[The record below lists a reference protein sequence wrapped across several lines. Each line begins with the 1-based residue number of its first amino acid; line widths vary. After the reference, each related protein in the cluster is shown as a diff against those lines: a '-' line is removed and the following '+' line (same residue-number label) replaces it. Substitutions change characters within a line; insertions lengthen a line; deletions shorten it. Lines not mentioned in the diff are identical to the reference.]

1 MHKFFWRFTLV
12 LYTAGILYLSLTPT
26 PPSDGTG
33 WDKANHALA
42 MALLTLLAYRAVLPY
57 RRAIL
62 FGGAYAVVFGGLVE
76 LLQGCCTATRSA
88 EWRDLA
94 ADLLGSA
101 VAVMLLRLL
110 QRRSLILQ

>member
-1 MHKFFWRFTLV
+1 MQKSFWRILLALF
-12 LYTAGILYLSLTPT
+12 TAGILYLSLTPT

-62 FGGAYAVVFGGLVE
+62 FGGAYAVVVGGLVE
-76 LLQGCCTATRSA
+76 LLQGGCTVTRSA
-88 EWRDLA
+88 EWRDFV

-110 QRRSLILQ
+110 QRRRLISQ

>member
-1 MHKFFWRFTLV
+1 MKKIFWRILLV

-26 PPSDGTG
+26 PPSEGTG

-42 MALLTLLAYRAVLPY
+42 MALLTLLAYRAALPY

-62 FGGAYAVVFGGLVE
+62 FGGVYAVVVGGLVE
-76 LLQGCCTATRSA
+76 LLQGCCTVTRSA
-88 EWRDLA
+88 EWRDFV

-101 VAVMLLRLL
+101 VAVALLRLL
-110 QRRSLILQ
+110 GRSGRQ